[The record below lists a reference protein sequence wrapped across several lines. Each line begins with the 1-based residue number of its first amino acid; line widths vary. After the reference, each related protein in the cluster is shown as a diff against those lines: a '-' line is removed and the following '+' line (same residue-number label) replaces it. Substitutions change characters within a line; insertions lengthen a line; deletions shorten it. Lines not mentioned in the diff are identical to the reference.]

1 MCLMCGWAVDDDDD
15 DDDDDGDDDHETTIH
30 IYTFEIFEYE

>member
-15 DDDDDGDDDHETTIH
+15 DDDDDDHETTIH

>member
-1 MCLMCGWAVDDDDD
+1 MCGWAVDDDDD
-15 DDDDDGDDDHETTIH
+15 DDDDDDHETTIH